1 MNATGT
7 ISFRQFCRAFMKNQ
21 TVLSNIRDGF
31 TPKPDKSDVL
41 RELSVDQAIVS
52 EPPTATIKKQKTMK
66 KKKG

>member
-1 MNATGT
+1 MQNT
-7 ISFRQFCRAFMKNQ
+7 
-21 TVLSNIRDGF
+21 TVTANIRDGF

-52 EPPTATIKKQKTMK
+52 EPPTATIKKQKTIK